1 VYLDKIKKEYLV
13 ENFSP
18 LVSLYPKM
26 PSQYFIESYTS
37 NSLDASDYDLIKMA
51 IENSEDI

>member
-1 VYLDKIKKEYLV
+1 MYLDKIKKEYLV